1 MYTCSMHYFFFLSQE
16 FSLDPV
22 IPIYSAKPD
31 LVKKALKYVHSA
43 ALDKLGG
50 KELELLIAIL
60 PDNNGSLYGMILS
73 HSNII
78 LRDSSASLIHFQLYL
93 FHYIGK
99 WECFF
104 LHIFSCFFFLFL
116 RTNPLLLMFIRK
128 YTTKKMF
135 TRKYVLN
142 ILLSTF
148 HLTFSV
154 EDYSIFHACTEETN
168 SSFR

>member
-104 LHIFSCFFFLFL
+104 LHIFSCFFFSFSPDKSASPHVYKKIYHQKNVYKKICAEHSLVNISSHVFCGG
-116 RTNPLLLMFIRK
+116 LLHISCL
-128 YTTKKMF
+128 
-135 TRKYVLN
+135 
-142 ILLSTF
+142 
-148 HLTFSV
+148 H
-154 EDYSIFHACTEETN
+154 
-168 SSFR
+168 